1 MNIKN
6 KAISTYSG
14 FNFNSIANFNGR
26 LLGATPTGIY
36 EIGGAN
42 DNGVAIAAKL
52 KTGSTDFGTD
62 LLKYLRDVC
71 FMFRTTGTLTVYV
84 YPDEDTASEVNKAS
98 TIVSSAITSERVKM
112 PTGLRGYYFTIK
124 IVNNSGADFDIDSIT
139 MLVEPA
145 K

>member
-6 KAISTYSG
+6 KAISTYAG

-26 LLGATPTGIY
+26 ILGATPTGIY

-42 DNGVAIAAKL
+42 DNGVAIAAKF

-62 LLKYLRDVC
+62 LIKYLRDVC
-71 FMFRTTGTLTVYV
+71 FLFRATGTLTVHV
-84 YPDEDTASEVNKAS
+84 YTDEDMTTEVSKAS
-98 TIVSSAITSERVKM
+98 TIVSSAIASERVKM

-124 IVNNSGADFDIDSIT
+124 IVNNSGADFDIDSIS
-139 MLVEPA
+139 MLVEPV